1 MKEPTAEQLAALER
15 FRVQHGRRWKV
26 GLRAAWSNGVYP
38 IYARDNGDDA
48 LLQQVRNALGPS
60 WLVRYTGGRP

>member
-1 MKEPTAEQLAALER
+1 MKVPTAEHLAALER
-15 FRVQHGRRWKV
+15 FRVQHGRRWKSW
-26 GLRAAWSNGVYP
+26 LRASWSSGVYP

-60 WLVRYTGGRP
+60 WLAKYQGGQP